1 MRASL
6 LLESDPSA
14 AAQRASGILA
24 ASPGHPAAGL
34 LLATARRKLG
44 DPAAAA
50 TLLESLAGAQRDS
63 TVVQLELGR
72 AYAAAGRNAEALSA
86 FRRAV
91 TLDAGLAD
99 GWRELAARLHA
110 AGVFFGGRGAT
121 DARRI
126 RAGVTFRSRRLGKR
140 HIEGTMQVAA
150 TKAAARASL
159 EPR

>member
-50 TLLESLAGAQRDS
+50 TVLESLASTELDSPVVHSSSDALTRRRD
-63 TVVQLELGR
+63 
-72 AYAAAGRNAEALSA
+72 
-86 FRRAV
+86 
-91 TLDAGLAD
+91 
-99 GWRELAARLHA
+99 
-110 AGVFFGGRGAT
+110 AT
-121 DARRI
+121 Q
-126 RAGVTFRSRRLGKR
+126 K
-140 HIEGTMQVAA
+140 
-150 TKAAARASL
+150 
-159 EPR
+159 P